1 MTQFGKNESRVIN
14 SDSICLD
21 SVWSRTMRYNSI
33 QSYTIF
39 RSITFGYMTNES
51 NTYFCSITFVYM
63 TNDSLYNFRS
73 ITFDHITF
81 VRLYNFY
88 PYDFWSGD
96 STFVY
101 DPLSGNIEYP
111 PQWKLGGPVE
121 IGVDPRSGN

>member
-1 MTQFGKNESRVIN
+1 
-14 SDSICLD
+14 
-21 SVWSRTMRYNSI
+21 MRYNGI

-51 NTYFCSITFVYM
+51 NTYFCSITFVCM

-81 VRLYNFY
+81 VRLYDFQSITFDYITFVRLYDFY
-88 PYDFWSGD
+88 PYDFLAGD
-96 STFVY
+96 STFVQ